1 MPKVSVIIPAYNAMA
16 YLPETLESVRK
27 QTFTDFEVL
36 IINDGSSD
44 NIVEWVSQI
53 TDSRVKLIS
62 QENKGLAETRNI
74 GIAQAQ
80 GEYLAFLDADDLWE
94 PTKLE
99 KQIPYLEN
107 DLEVGLVDT
116 WVALTDEHGKPTGTV
131 IKTNAEG
138 RVWKQIIERPTVV
151 CGSSPLV
158 RRCCFETVGVFDT
171 NLSGSADWDQWIRVA
186 SRYSFALVR
195 EPLTYY
201 RQHYSS
207 MSKNCKKMLEDNI
220 AVIERAFQSAP
231 PEWQYIKSRSYGHVY
246 LYLAWRALDNKNY
259 QEAISFRQQAI
270 KYYPQLLYSWDYIR
284 QGVAFMAVRWFG
296 SQGYDGVRNLSRAL
310 RRRILAS
317 KT

>member
-1 MPKVSVIIPAYNAMA
+1 
-16 YLPETLESVRK
+16 
-27 QTFTDFEVL
+27 
-36 IINDGSSD
+36 
-44 NIVEWVSQI
+44 
-53 TDSRVKLIS
+53 VKLIS
-62 QENKGLAETRNI
+62 QENKGLAATRNT

-107 DLEVGLVDT
+107 NLEVGLVDT

-207 MSKNCKKMLEDNI
+207 MSKNCQKMLEDNS

-231 PEWQYIKSRSYGHVY
+231 PEWQHIKSRSYGHVY
-246 LYLAWRALDNKNY
+246 LYLAWRALDNNNY

-310 RRRILAS
+310 RRNLLGS
-317 KT
+317 KS